1 MTGQPAGV
9 QIVTPAGDRSHP
21 WVARFVGAIA
31 RAVPTQF
38 VDVGL
43 SGRDLADIGDTL
55 RCSPSMA
62 EVHAQRSV
70 QADDRRRRSLR
81 AHQDDRGPGWRRIQI
96 YTNTVADSYDI
107 DVVFTDVLLDTLAR
121 SSRSIPGYSWNADDL
136 TSAIGRERDVLNA
149 ANLILVPTQWL
160 ARDIRLNVDAALA
173 SKVVVVGWGPG
184 NEFSTPAPAREG
196 RGPATGDL
204 SLVFIG
210 NDGARKGLDQLI
222 DAFREVRRKGIPVTL
237 TAVGDLPPVEEPGV
251 VTTGYVNTRT
261 PRGREQFGQIMSD
274 ADVLVLPTTF
284 EPVGCVFIEA
294 MQAGLAV
301 ISNDVCGV
309 GELVPPTCGWLV
321 GRDAASLLEALE
333 LALEDS
339 TLAARQRA
347 ATVAGASFTWDATAR
362 RVLESMTDHDRSGA

>member
-21 WVARFVGAIA
+21 WVARFVDAMT

-43 SGRDLADIGDTL
+43 SARDLADIGDTVL
-55 RCSPSMA
+55 CSPAMA

-70 QADDRRRRSLR
+70 RADATRRRSLA

-96 YTNTVADSYDI
+96 YTNTVADAAGV

-121 SSRSIPGYSWNADDL
+121 SSGSIPGYAWNADDL
-136 TSAIGRERDVLNA
+136 TSALEREREVLDA
-149 ANLILVPTQWL
+149 ANVILVPTQWL
-160 ARDIRLNVDAALA
+160 ARDIRLNVDPTLA
-173 SKVVVVGWGPG
+173 RKVVVVGWGPG
-184 NEFSTPAPAREG
+184 NELATPAPAREG
-196 RGPATGDL
+196 RRPPTGEL

-210 NDGARKGLDQLI
+210 NDRGRKGLDELI
-222 DAFREVRRKGIPVTL
+222 GAFLAVRQTGVPVTL
-237 TAVGDLPPVEEPGV
+237 TLVGDLPPVEESTIV
-251 VTTGYVNTRT
+251 ATGYLDTRT
-261 PRGREQFGQIMSD
+261 SSGRERFGQIMSD

-301 ISNDVCGV
+301 ISHDICAV

-321 GRDAASLLEALE
+321 GRDAASLGEALE
-333 LALEDS
+333 LALDSS
-339 TLAARQRA
+339 TLATKQQA
-347 ATVAGASFTWDATAR
+347 AAAAGASFTWDSTAR
-362 RVLESMTDHDRSGA
+362 RVLESMSDHDRSGA